1 MFLKLDADGA
11 LHDQIYRA
19 LRGNILKG
27 RLSAATRDLAL
38 ELGVSRNVA
47 LMAYRQLLDE
57 GYLTA
62 RKGAGTF
69 VARELPP
76 HLTTVA
82 ARRRP
87 AQARTPAAVHL
98 SAYARRVREA
108 SQGVQFTW

>member
-27 RLSAATRDLAL
+27 RLSAAERVPATRDLAL

-57 GYLTA
+57 G
-62 RKGAGTF
+62 
-69 VARELPP
+69 
-76 HLTTVA
+76 
-82 ARRRP
+82 
-87 AQARTPAAVHL
+87 
-98 SAYARRVREA
+98 
-108 SQGVQFTW
+108 

>member
-1 MFLKLDADGA
+1 MFLKLDAEGA
-11 LHDQIYRA
+11 LYDQIYRA

-27 RLSAATRDLAL
+27 RLSAAERVPATRDLAL

-47 LMAYRQLLDE
+47 IMAYRQLLDE

-69 VARELPP
+69 VARELPRP
-76 HLTTVA
+76 LTTVA

-87 AQARTPAAVHL
+87 APTRMSAPVHL
-98 SAYARRVREA
+98 SAYARR
-108 SQGVQFTW
+108 